1 VPFVPFFTS
10 VVLQAAGMHLDC
22 PGLALLQHVMADLA
36 AAAAAT

>member
-22 PGLALLQHVMADLA
+22 PGLALLQQAMA